1 MKQRVIALKIITAAL
16 FVVPALF
23 FASVYFLQVV
33 SSEDIHQG
41 AGQPVSIVAD
51 ASSAFH
57 WSARFGDVY
66 AWSVINFFDYKY
78 EFGVDTV
85 FRVLDVALAVGVFY
99 LITAMV
105 AGRRPRWEIRDALI
119 FCASFLAVFLSD
131 FSRSIISS
139 FSQIHNYL
147 FIAVFSLLFLLPF
160 VQQLRGGN
168 FSSSLRNRLLMLVV
182 GFLFAFSSN
191 VTPAAFLLTAILVI
205 AYDRLVLKKQ
215 IHFSRALFCSWQFFA
230 IVGVL
235 MAFVLM
241 YVIGPGVSSYTHGY
255 VGTYVSIADLITA
268 PAKSG
273 VALIGNM
280 VHNIQ
285 SVTPELML
293 MALVVLFEFV
303 IYRKKLIVKRD
314 EPAAGVRFSAVCFVF
329 FVTNILAVSQI
340 DVFGT
345 GMSRILLPAYIS
357 AVVCVLFTVNRLLQI
372 VAIQKKTLASIAV
385 LVALSAGIITL
396 DVGTVMVK
404 HRQEATVVLD
414 RIKNTG
420 GEKVCVAPKDNPSAK
435 SPLLKYHQ
443 RELFVDWAM
452 PEMIY
457 GKQVDWCGRAD

>member
-1 MKQRVIALKIITAAL
+1 MKQRGIVLKAITTAL

-23 FASVYFLQVV
+23 FVSVYFLQVV
-33 SSEDIHQG
+33 SSEDIYQG

-99 LITAMV
+99 LITTMV

-119 FCASFLAVFLSD
+119 FCTSFLVVFLSD
-131 FSRSIISS
+131 YSRPILSS

-160 VQQLRGGN
+160 VRQLRGGN

-191 VTPAAFLLTAILVI
+191 VTPVAFLVTAILVI

-215 IHFSRALFCSWQFFA
+215 IHFGKALFYSWQFFA
-230 IVGVL
+230 MVGVL
-235 MAFVLM
+235 VALILM
-241 YVIGPGVSSYTHGY
+241 YGIGPGFSSYTHGY
-255 VGTYVSIADLITA
+255 IGTYVPIADLITS

-273 VALIGNM
+273 VALISNM
-280 VHNIQ
+280 VHNVQ

-303 IYRKKLIVKRD
+303 IYRKRLIVKRD
-314 EPAAGVRFSAVCFVF
+314 APMAGVRFSAVCLVF
-329 FVTNILAVSQI
+329 FVANILTVSQI

-345 GMSRILLPAYIS
+345 GMSRILLPAYMC

-372 VAIQKKTLASIAV
+372 VAIQKKTLVSVAV
-385 LVALSAGIITL
+385 FAALFAGIITL
-396 DVGTVMVK
+396 DVGAGMVQ
-404 HRQEATVVLD
+404 HRQEVTVVLD
-414 RIKNTG
+414 RIKYTQ
-420 GEKVCVAPKDNPSAK
+420 GEKVCVTPSDNPSAK
-435 SPLLKYHQ
+435 SPILKYYQ

-452 PEMIY
+452 PETIY
-457 GKQVDWCGRAD
+457 GKQVDWCK